1 MSSSITPAAD
11 PPPGDANGAGPLAT
25 ILKRDR
31 IVVIAGLVVLS
42 LASWAYLFYD
52 EWRMRTTGSC
62 CKLAMAD
69 MRSWLSWDLLLLF
82 VMWSVMMVAMM
93 APTAAPMVLTF
104 ASVNRRRRQ
113 AQRPYAPTGFF
124 LLGYL
129 LAWTIFSAAATA
141 AQWALHGA
149 ALLSPTMV
157 STSAAL
163 GAAILIAA
171 GIFQLTPLKHACL
184 SHCRSPLTFIM
195 TEWREGAG
203 GATWMGLRH
212 GAFCLGCCWILMLL
226 LFVTGVMNLLWVGI
240 ITAFV
245 LLEKIAPAPKWI
257 SRAAG
262 VALIVW
268 GSWLLVMRLR

>member
-11 PPPGDANGAGPLAT
+11 PPPGDANGEGPLET
-25 ILKRDR
+25 LLKRDR

-62 CKLAMAD
+62 CKLATAD

-113 AQRPYAPTGFF
+113 SQRPYAPTGFF

-129 LAWTIFSAAATA
+129 LAWTIFSASATA

-149 ALLSPTMV
+149 ALLSPMMV

-184 SHCRSPLTFIM
+184 SHCRTPLTFIM

-203 GATWMGLRH
+203 GAIWMGLRH

-245 LLEKIAPAPKWI
+245 LLEKIAPAPHWI
-257 SRAAG
+257 SRICG
-262 VALIVW
+262 LALIMW
-268 GSWLLVMRLR
+268 GLWVLKPLLH